1 MLLAN
6 VSGVTSSDMR
16 RHTSKEMVMTSNR
29 RIPSASPQA
38 PPSPRTLRKVAFASA
53 AGTTIEFYDFF
64 IYGTAAALVFP
75 VVFFPAL
82 GTAAGTVASFG
93 TFAVAFLARPVGAI
107 IFGHFGDRLGRKKTL
122 ITTLLMMGIATVM
135 IGFIPDASTIGVIA
149 PILLVTLRFVQ
160 GLAVGGEWAGATLL
174 VAEYAPKGKR
184 GLFGSFPQLGPS
196 VAFALAS
203 GTFLITNLTL
213 GDESEA
219 FMTVGWRIPFILSA
233 VLVVVGLWVRLSIE
247 ETPVFKNAAKEADT
261 RTKLPILESIKRQPR
276 EILLAGGSL
285 TLLFSFFYLGTAYL
299 TSYATSPTGMQLGRA
314 EVLSTGMVA
323 SLFVAAAT
331 LASGVLSDRFGRK
344 KVIAVS
350 CILAVPWSLMLFPI
364 LSANT
369 VPAFALGLTVTLVI
383 FAVAYGPAGALL
395 PELFET
401 RYRYT
406 GAGMGYNLAGV
417 IGGGVVPLVTA
428 QLAGTSGT
436 VSVGFLLA
444 GIGVFSVLCTLALP
458 NKEKQGLEDDLAS
471 KNREAQESSVSM
483 PSAADSSAARKET
496 SP

>member
-1 MLLAN
+1 
-6 VSGVTSSDMR
+6 
-16 RHTSKEMVMTSNR
+16 MTSVS
-29 RIPSASPQA
+29 PTSPAGPQA
-38 PPSPRTLRKVAFASA
+38 PPSKKTLRKVAFASA

-82 GTAAGTVASFG
+82 GPAAGTIASFG
-93 TFAVAFLARPVGAI
+93 TFAVAFFARPIGAI
-107 IFGHFGDRLGRKKTL
+107 IFGHYGDRIGRKKTL

-135 IGFIPDASTIGVIA
+135 IGLIPDANTIGVAA
-149 PILLVTLRFVQ
+149 PIMLVALRFVQ

-174 VAEYAPKGKR
+174 VAEYAPVGKR

-196 VAFALAS
+196 VAVALAS
-203 GTFLITNLTL
+203 GTVLLTNLTL
-213 GDESEA
+213 GDKSEA
-219 FMTVGWRIPFILSA
+219 FLTIGWRVPFILSA
-233 VLVVVGLWVRLSIE
+233 VLVLVGLWVRLSIE
-247 ETPVFKNAAKEADT
+247 ETPVFKNAAKVT
-261 RTKLPILESIKRQPR
+261 STSTKLPILESVRRQPR

-285 TLLFSFFYLGTAYL
+285 TLLFALFYIGTAYL
-299 TSYATSPTGMQLGRA
+299 TSFATSPTGMGLSRV
-314 EVLSTGMVA
+314 EVLSTGIVA
-323 SLFVAAAT
+323 SLFVAVAT

-344 KVIAVS
+344 KVIATS

-369 VPAFALGLTVTLVI
+369 VFAFGLGLTVTLVI
-383 FAVAYGPAGALL
+383 FAIAYGPAGALL

-417 IGGGVVPLVTA
+417 IGGGIVPLVAA
-428 QLAGTSGT
+428 QLAVTTGAWSIGI
-436 VSVGFLLA
+436 LLA

-458 NKEKQGLEDDLAS
+458 NRENKGLDDGGPQTSS
-471 KNREAQESSVSM
+471 KHVDD
-483 PSAADSSAARKET
+483 AAFIEPVAG
-496 SP
+496 P